1 MEGGDNF
8 QTKETLPRL
17 LRAIGGS
24 SESKK
29 GSSGRVLPSQGQ
41 GGAAM
46 TAWNPGGN
54 AKMKYEYKVLNE
66 SNPRTLESSSTSL
79 GARDGD

>member
-1 MEGGDNF
+1 
-8 QTKETLPRL
+8 
-17 LRAIGGS
+17 
-24 SESKK
+24 
-29 GSSGRVLPSQGQ
+29 
-41 GGAAM
+41 M